1 MITLEPHTSRK
12 SSLPFPMHLF
22 PELLGSCWL
31 ASMALLWLQPRVT
44 QLVPHYLHTCN
55 LFTQDNSMPWSFFSN
70 SPPPPTSFCVLDN
83 DQGLKK
89 DAPCTHCLHI
99 TSLPMIFLQ
108 SYQSNSLGKS
118 QTMQRMTQEIPAW
131 SQLVAKDLLLGDRW
145 VWLLLPLHSYHAR
158 FINNNKHIS

>member
-1 MITLEPHTSRK
+1 MITLEHIKKKQSPFSHAFVSRIIRK
-12 SSLPFPMHLF
+12 LLISLYGPSVVTTQSYPISPSLSAHLQF
-22 PELLGSCWL
+22 IYSRQLY
-31 ASMALLWLQPRVT
+31 ALK
-44 QLVPHYLHTCN
+44 
-55 LFTQDNSMPWSFFSN
+55 LFFK
-70 SPPPPTSFCVLDN
+70 SPPPPQTSFCVLDN

-99 TSLPMIFLQ
+99 TSLPMILLQ